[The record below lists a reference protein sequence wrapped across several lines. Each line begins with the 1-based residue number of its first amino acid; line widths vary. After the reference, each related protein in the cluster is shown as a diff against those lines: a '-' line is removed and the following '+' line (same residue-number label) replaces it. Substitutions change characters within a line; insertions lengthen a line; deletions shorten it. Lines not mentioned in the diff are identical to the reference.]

1 MPNMKL
7 SMYTGLGSG
16 GIICKVAINVKLI
29 LSGAAFSQT
38 FTVELQGPGIVFG
51 KGVTP
56 TWALMWQVDIV
67 GVRVTVDK
75 INYIQSS
82 MKVCFVRT
90 KVIHNSHSQDDFPLT
105 FSNSG
110 LLQAQDVKSWLESGQ
125 VPGQH
130 Q

>member
-1 MPNMKL
+1 
-7 SMYTGLGSG
+7 MYTGLGSG
-16 GIICKVAINVKLI
+16 VLICKAACIVKLI
-29 LSGAAFSQT
+29 LFGAVFSQT
-38 FTVELQGPGIVFG
+38 FTVESQDPGIVFG

-67 GVRVTVDK
+67 GVRVTVEK

-105 FSNSG
+105 FSTSG
-110 LLQAQDVKSWLESGQ
+110 LLQAQEVKS
-125 VPGQH
+125 
-130 Q
+130 